1 MLTKTRHRDN
11 CLTVFLFFSLSLAGG
26 AVQKAQLFGAGQI
39 IGVSDTGIDHDHCFF
54 HDPSTAVPFNTINKN
69 HRKIV
74 LYDTVLGDNKVS

>member
-1 MLTKTRHRDN
+1 M
-11 CLTVFLFFSLSLAGG
+11 
-26 AVQKAQLFGAGQI
+26 QKAQLFGAGQI